1 MHAQTCSYV
10 FVNVRERE
18 SSTEQQSRA
27 GIACGNSEVSG
38 ADCLVPA
45 DIRIP
50 LFRLLS
56 RLLVRFFFFFFS
68 TIPHL
73 PSSFFP
79 LSSSRFFQPVS
90 PRVLLLSSTFMP
102 GVSPS
107 LCTVFP
113 SSPFLFF
120 SLLHLFPSP
129 LVACELGGQ
138 TKAAKFALLR
148 NLICWCIIAAIV
160 VLAACTKGDVF
171 EHI

>member
-1 MHAQTCSYV
+1 MSMHAQTCSYV

-45 DIRIP
+45 VIRIP
-50 LFRLLS
+50 LFRILS
-56 RLLVRFFFFFFS
+56 PLLVRFFFFFFC

-120 SLLHLFPSP
+120 LCYIYFLLLWSLVSSEVKLKQPNSRFYVILS
-129 LVACELGGQ
+129 VG
-138 TKAAKFALLR
+138 
-148 NLICWCIIAAIV
+148 V
-160 VLAACTKGDVF
+160 
-171 EHI
+171 